1 MSGLASTM
9 QFCVA
14 VQFNGQSGQ
23 EQQCLF
29 LSLTSL
35 VSYIGMIT
43 CRSSYQHWGLPGE
56 CFRTLGKCST
66 IPWVD
71 PFPPFHVSFLS
82 SCAEVSRIQLSLS
95 AALDLTRSVFA
106 WNLRFRITEVHKS
119 VGWLSY

>member
-1 MSGLASTM
+1 M
-9 QFCVA
+9 
-14 VQFNGQSGQ
+14 
-23 EQQCLF
+23 
-29 LSLTSL
+29 L
-35 VSYIGMIT
+35 VSELDFFGIIYRNDLVQILI
-43 CRSSYQHWGLPGE
+43 SALGLTWWV
-56 CFRTLGKCST
+56 FQDIGKCST

-119 VGWLSY
+119 VGWLSD